1 MNVLHI
7 SAECYPIAKVGGLAD
22 VVGSLPKYQQKIG
35 MNSNVVMPYYDT
47 VFSQN
52 NSFKSI
58 YKNSLLLGETIFN
71 FKILKLE
78 NSTLGFDLFCV
89 DVRELL
95 FKDYVYSSDDT
106 ERFLAF
112 QIATLDW
119 ILSLKQKPNLIHTH
133 DHHTGLIPFMM
144 SQSFKYES

>member
-35 MNSNVVMPYYDT
+35 VNGNVVMPYYDT

-52 NSFKSI
+52 NAFKSI
-58 YKNSLLLGETIFN
+58 YKNTLLLGERVIN

-78 NSTLGFDLFCV
+78 NTNLGYDLFCV
-89 DVRELL
+89 DV
-95 FKDYVYSSDDT
+95 
-106 ERFLAF
+106 
-112 QIATLDW
+112 
-119 ILSLKQKPNLIHTH
+119 P
-133 DHHTGLIPFMM
+133 
-144 SQSFKYES
+144 